1 MKLNL
6 NSRILKQIVK
16 ESGGDALAAETLTN
30 LLFEEAGHFGKGWYK
45 EPYRKAIRR
54 FAEGIEKDE
63 NK

>member
-16 ESGGDALAAETLTN
+16 ESDGDNLAVETLTN
-30 LLFEEAGHFGKGWYK
+30 LLFEEAGHFGKAWYK

-54 FAEGIEKDE
+54 FAEGVKKDE
-63 NK
+63 NQ